1 MRHRFLP
8 VASLVVTLAGCNSL
22 LDVNPPTQ
30 LPQEQAITNAEGARA
45 ALAGAY
51 DGMQSLSY
59 YGGDYFF
66 FNDLYADNAIFN
78 GTSNSFSD
86 ADARALFADN
96 GVILGTWSAIY
107 TAINRDNNIIQK
119 VPPLTDM
126 DSTEKA
132 QVVGE
137 AYLLRALNYHN
148 LVRVYGDVP
157 MPLVPATSISQASQ
171 IARTPTAA
179 VYTQIIADL
188 TQAEQLIS
196 ATSPTTHA
204 TAGAAK
210 ALLARVYLYLGDD
223 VNAIA
228 KADEVI
234 ALGYTLA
241 PTFGDLFD
249 VEGVDTP
256 EDIFKLAFSAVDFT
270 NAGYYYISGDNGGAG
285 EVAVES
291 DLIANFDVANDV
303 RFAWSIDTL
312 TSPAEGIK
320 WPTTFGAEDFHIIRF
335 AEVLLIKAEAE
346 AHQNNLVPA
355 VDAVNLIRVRA
366 GLAPDTLGIQLITQQ
381 DVLTE
386 IALQRRLE
394 LAFEGDRF
402 PDLVRTGQ
410 AQTVLGIPAF
420 RELFPI
426 PQVEIDVAPN
436 ITQNPGY

>member
-1 MRHRFLP
+1 MRTRILP
-8 VASLVVTLAGCNSL
+8 AAGLALTLAGCNSL

-30 LPQEQAITNAEGARA
+30 IPDATAITNAEGARA

-51 DGMQSLSY
+51 DGLQSLSY

-96 GVILGTWSAIY
+96 GVISATWAAIY
-107 TAINRDNNIIQK
+107 AAINRDNNILQK
-119 VPPLTDM
+119 VPALTDL

-132 QVVGE
+132 QILGE
-137 AYLLRALNYHN
+137 AHLLRALNYHN

-157 MPLVPATSISQASQ
+157 MPLAPPTSVSEASK
-171 IARTPTAA
+171 IARTSKDT
-179 VYTQIIADL
+179 VYAQIISDL
-188 TQAEQLIS
+188 TQAETLITS
-196 ATSPTTHA
+196 TATTTHA
-204 TAGAAK
+204 TAAAAK
-210 ALLARVYLYLGDD
+210 ALLARVYLYQGDYA
-223 VNAIA
+223 NAKA

-234 ALGYTLA
+234 ALGFSLA
-241 PTFGDLFD
+241 PTFSDLFD
-249 VEGVDTP
+249 AEGIDTP

-285 EVAVES
+285 EVAVED
-291 DLIANFDVANDV
+291 DLIAQYDKVNDV

-312 TSPAEGIK
+312 TSPAEGTK

-335 AEVLLIKAEAE
+335 AEVLLISAEAE
-346 AHQNNLVPA
+346 ARLGNLGPA
-355 VDAVNLIRVRA
+355 VAAVNLIRVRA
-366 GLAPDTLGIQLITQQ
+366 GLPALTLGVEVTTQQ
-381 DVLTE
+381 EVLDE
-386 IALQRRLE
+386 VALQRRLE

-420 RELFPI
+420 KELFPI
-426 PQVEIDVAPN
+426 PQSEIDVAPN